1 MSPIPKLITKVKGGR
16 SGVSQELLTEYS
28 NLHIQGRASQ
38 WFLQVSPLCNILKS
52 ILFELELFQNI
63 I

>member
-1 MSPIPKLITKVKGGR
+1 MSPITKAHHEVKGGR
-16 SGVSQELLTEYS
+16 SGVSQELLTGYS
-28 NLHIQGRASQ
+28 NLHIQGGASQ